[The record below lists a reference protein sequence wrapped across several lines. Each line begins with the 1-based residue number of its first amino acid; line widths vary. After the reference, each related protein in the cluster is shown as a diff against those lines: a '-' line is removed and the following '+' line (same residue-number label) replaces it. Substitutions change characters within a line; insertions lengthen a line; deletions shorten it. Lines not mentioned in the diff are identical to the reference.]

1 MVTKCT
7 RTDIDAWFTTLEDII
22 SMTEASYNSL
32 RHKLKLDPNC
42 SILKPPVY
50 YGNSQEINFLW
61 GSWNKATLKSL
72 QKMMQSLTVLLSPD
86 KSLCLCCQICTD
98 WKLWKITTQSDW
110 CAPIVQAAKKKGN
123 VCICVDLKR
132 FRKAVKH
139 DHYILSKLYTVRN
152 QSFPSWGNKWI
163 PPDSIGKG
171 QRLTNDIDH
180 IFWSLL

>member
-1 MVTKCT
+1 
-7 RTDIDAWFTTLEDII
+7 
-22 SMTEASYNSL
+22 MTEASYNSL
-32 RHKLKLDPNC
+32 RKKLKLDPNC

-123 VCICVDLKR
+123 VCICVNWNALEKQLNMIITYYLS
-132 FRKAVKH
+132 F
-139 DHYILSKLYTVRN
+139 ILSGTNLFQAGATSGFH
-152 QSFPSWGNKWI
+152 QI
-163 PPDSIGKG
+163 PLEKDSG
-171 QRLTNDIDH
+171 
-180 IFWSLL
+180 